1 MKKDLD
7 YNLIR
12 CINHLID
19 GNVILYP
26 TDTIWGLGCDATNA
40 EDVDR
45 IFEIKQRPAN
55 KSLIVLVDSIATLE
69 RHVNVTN
76 EIESLIFSLKVP
88 TTIIYPNPLG
98 LAKNVIN
105 EDNTVAIRLVK
116 HKFCQQLIREFG
128 KPIIST
134 SANISGEKTP
144 LQFGQIS
151 SEIKDK
157 VDFIVERKHDT
168 SSYQQPS
175 KLIKINKDNSIEYL
189 R

>member
-12 CINHLID
+12 CINHLIE

-26 TDTIWGLGCDATNA
+26 TDTIWGLGGDATNA
-40 EDVDR
+40 EAVDK
-45 IFEIKQRPAN
+45 IFEIKQRPKE
-55 KSLIVLVDSIATLE
+55 KSLIVLVDTIETLE
-69 RHVNVTN
+69 RYVNVTN
-76 EIESLIFSLKVP
+76 EIESMIFSFKVP
-88 TTIIYPNPLG
+88 TTVIYPNPLG
-98 LAKNVIN
+98 LAKNAVN
-105 EDNTVAIRLVK
+105 EDNTIAIRLVK

-144 LQFGQIS
+144 LQFGQIA
-151 SEIKDK
+151 SEIKEK

-168 SSYQQPS
+168 STYHQPS
-175 KLIKINKDNSIEYL
+175 KLIRINKDNSIEYL

>member
-7 YNLIR
+7 FNLIR
-12 CINHLID
+12 CINHLIE

-26 TDTIWGLGCDATNA
+26 TDTIWGLGCDATNEKA
-40 EDVDR
+40 VDK

-55 KSLIVLVDSIATLE
+55 KSLIVLVDSIETLE
-69 RHVNVTN
+69 RYVNVTN
-76 EIESLIFSLKVP
+76 EIESLIFSFKVP
-88 TTIIYPNPLG
+88 TTVIYPNPLG
-98 LAKNVIN
+98 LAKNAIN
-105 EDNTVAIRLVK
+105 EDNTIGIRLVK
-116 HKFCQQLIREFG
+116 HRYCQQLIREFG

-144 LQFGQIS
+144 TIFGQIAP
-151 SEIKDK
+151 EIKEK

-168 SSYQQPS
+168 TNYHEPS
-175 KLIKINKDNSIEYL
+175 KLIRINKDNSIEYL

>member
-1 MKKDLD
+1 MKKNLD
-7 YNLIR
+7 SHLIR
-12 CINHLID
+12 CINHLIE
-19 GNVILYP
+19 GHVLLYP
-26 TDTIWGLGCDATNA
+26 TDTIWGLGCDATNTEA
-40 EDVDR
+40 VDK
-45 IFEIKQRPAN
+45 IFEIKQRPKE
-55 KSLIVLVDSIATLE
+55 KSLIVLVDSIEMLE
-69 RHVNVTN
+69 KHVNVTN
-76 EIESLIFSLKVP
+76 EIETLIFSLKVP

-98 LAKNVIN
+98 LAKNIMN

-144 LQFGQIS
+144 LQYGQIS
-151 SEIKDK
+151 TEIKDK

-168 SSYQQPS
+168 STYQQPS
-175 KLIKINKDNSIEYL
+175 KLIRINKDNSIEYL